1 MKSSKSRTRASSASP
16 TRYRPRQEQQSHQ
29 DLPHLLQQGHTG
41 LFDVPDLLRGSIS
54 RNSHNSR
61 YSHNSHN
68 SKHSL
73 NSKQRLDS
81 RHSLS
86 RNSSASNQSSH
97 HSHHSHNS
105 KHNLNSKHSLDS
117 RPSLSR
123 NSLASNQSSHHS
135 ALPENRGSLVGKTLE
150 EYNFIDQQRQ
160 HQQGSEILLDSH
172 PGHNDSSYSLTN
184 HNQLQQILRDINQLI
199 KQEGC
204 SKTTVEKA
212 MSIVIHYYQ
221 NRGDDGRLE
230 SQILLLLRTT
240 YQKYINVQIV
250 GMLQDRETKSRKVL
264 QLQAKMGLD
273 QRQNEITNNATI
285 ESKLKMQSNSI
296 KTTINESFRNTI
308 TLEVDFITDL
318 IDRGCFEE
326 ANMFAEQC
334 QHQYFPLLGNDWK
347 DSFTSLIA
355 EAKNG
360 VRVATF
366 QRKKAKQ
373 LVNEVDQILYGNKQ
387 GKSIPTIEHIA
398 KLLVKT
404 INIKTKYVSSQL
416 QHSRVKL
423 IELCR
428 SSIGIKINLKWSTVM
443 DEWRSSVASAKA
455 IEAKNYYLTT
465 ELKVSKKG
473 YLEYKKES
481 EEWHKCY
488 DLLRSKLD
496 SFDKCKKQRNDF
508 CGVVCWF

>member
-1 MKSSKSRTRASSASP
+1 M
-16 TRYRPRQEQQSHQ
+16 
-29 DLPHLLQQGHTG
+29 
-41 LFDVPDLLRGSIS
+41 
-54 RNSHNSR
+54 
-61 YSHNSHN
+61 
-68 SKHSL
+68 
-73 NSKQRLDS
+73 
-81 RHSLS
+81 
-86 RNSSASNQSSH
+86 
-97 HSHHSHNS
+97 
-105 KHNLNSKHSLDS
+105 
-117 RPSLSR
+117 
-123 NSLASNQSSHHS
+123 
-135 ALPENRGSLVGKTLE
+135 E

-172 PGHNDSSYSLTN
+172 PGHNDSSYSVTN

-285 ESKLKMQSNSI
+285 ESKLKMQSSAI

-387 GKSIPTIEHIA
+387 GKTIP
-398 KLLVKT
+398 
-404 INIKTKYVSSQL
+404 
-416 QHSRVKL
+416 SRD
-423 IELCR
+423 
-428 SSIGIKINLKWSTVM
+428 T
-443 DEWRSSVASAKA
+443 SV
-455 IEAKNYYLTT
+455 E
-465 ELKVSKKG
+465 
-473 YLEYKKES
+473 
-481 EEWHKCY
+481 
-488 DLLRSKLD
+488 
-496 SFDKCKKQRNDF
+496 
-508 CGVVCWF
+508 

>member
-1 MKSSKSRTRASSASP
+1 M
-16 TRYRPRQEQQSHQ
+16 
-29 DLPHLLQQGHTG
+29 
-41 LFDVPDLLRGSIS
+41 
-54 RNSHNSR
+54 
-61 YSHNSHN
+61 
-68 SKHSL
+68 
-73 NSKQRLDS
+73 
-81 RHSLS
+81 
-86 RNSSASNQSSH
+86 
-97 HSHHSHNS
+97 
-105 KHNLNSKHSLDS
+105 
-117 RPSLSR
+117 
-123 NSLASNQSSHHS
+123 
-135 ALPENRGSLVGKTLE
+135 E

-172 PGHNDSSYSLTN
+172 PGHNDSSYSVTN

-387 GKSIPTIEHIA
+387 GNTIPTIEHIA

-416 QHSRVKL
+416 QHSRLKL
-423 IELCR
+423 IDLYR
-428 SSIGIKINLKWSTVM
+428 SSIEIKINLKWSTVM